1 MSPLCRAAL
10 FAAIALAACSD
21 RGHGSPQWAGG
32 LPPVADVNGDGVE
45 DLITYGSGYGLSAL
59 DGKTYKPLWKR
70 KGLDLDVSNA
80 RRLGAIAGRTLVIAP
95 SNTAERSLLLLD
107 LSDGRTRA
115 TVPLGDKAAGLCA
128 AGDKVWVAQLD
139 QKSGLLDVASGKLD
153 PAAAMPAECSAP
165 RGISYACTHS
175 AASCARLPG
184 APSSLSMELR
194 DGAATAGVEIKDP
207 GTPEVTL
214 VLTGGKRV
222 LFDREGARVHAADLA
237 AGHLFLKRNG
247 EVTALD
253 AASGAPMW
261 SVPCSGNTPHLRASV
276 TRVYVECEGHRNTK
290 ALRVL
295 DHSGKVL
302 TVLGEPRR

>member
-1 MSPLCRAAL
+1 MSPSCRAAL

-21 RGHGSPQWAGG
+21 RDHASPQWAGG

-45 DLITYGSGYGLSAL
+45 DLITYGAGYGLSAL

-70 KGLDLDVSNA
+70 KGLDLDLYSA
-80 RRLGAIAGRTLVIAP
+80 RRLGAITARSLVIAP
-95 SNTAERSLLLLD
+95 ANTAERSLLLLD

-128 AGDKVWVAQLD
+128 AGDKVWVAQID
-139 QKSGLLDVASGKLD
+139 QKGGLLDVASGELD
-153 PAAAMPAECSAP
+153 LTAAMPAECSAP
-165 RGISYACTHS
+165 RGLSYACAQS
-175 AASCARLPG
+175 AASCAPLPG

-194 DGAATAGVEIKDP
+194 DGAATAGLEIKDP

-214 VLTGGKRV
+214 VLAGGKRV
-222 LFDREGARVHAADLA
+222 PFDREGARVHAADLA
-237 AGHLFLKRNG
+237 GGHLFLKRNG
-247 EVTALD
+247 EVTAID

-261 SVPCSGNTPHLRASV
+261 SVPCAGNTPHLRASA
-276 TRVYVECEGHRNTK
+276 TRVYVECEGHRSYL

-302 TVLGEPRR
+302 TDLGEPRR